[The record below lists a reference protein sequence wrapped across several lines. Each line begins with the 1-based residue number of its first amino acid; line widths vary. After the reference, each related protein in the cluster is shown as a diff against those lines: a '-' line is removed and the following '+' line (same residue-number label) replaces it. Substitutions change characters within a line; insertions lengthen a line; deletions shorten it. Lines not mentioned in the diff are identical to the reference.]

1 MFKGFCGLRVPSSV
15 QREEVEM
22 LYFGLCLK
30 SRCRGGFQAWSK
42 ERGLGPRGEGLR
54 GFKSHPPHFSLDP
67 TDTATPFVV
76 VIHVFLR
83 FSSTQKIGL
92 VDASSDIT
100 LLSVLEFLN
109 CLF

>member
-1 MFKGFCGLRVPSSV
+1 
-15 QREEVEM
+15 M
-22 LYFGLCLK
+22 LYFWFAPK

-67 TDTATPFVV
+67 TVHCNAFVV

-83 FSSTQKIGL
+83 SSPAQKIGRM
-92 VDASSDIT
+92 DKSSDIT
-100 LLSVLEFLN
+100 LLSALEFLN